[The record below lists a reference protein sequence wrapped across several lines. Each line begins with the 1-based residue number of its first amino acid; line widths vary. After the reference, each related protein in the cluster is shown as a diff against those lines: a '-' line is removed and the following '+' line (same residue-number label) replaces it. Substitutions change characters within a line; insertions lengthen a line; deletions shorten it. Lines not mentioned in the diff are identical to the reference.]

1 MTAQRTIDRGLEVQQ
16 AASAGHS
23 MNTFERFVDSQPIL
37 NMLRMLSATGRTNF
51 TEKGAWEVC
60 LCALILKLEPQCKV
74 HRILEALPYDDGMMD
89 EADVLNTMAH
99 LGYICRPAE
108 SELDDLDE
116 RLLPGLFIPGEKG
129 AEPSVVLG
137 RDADGQLRFFDP
149 LSKLVSHVPSSFD
162 SQGRVWFFQKY
173 DENLQPTSKFMRKG
187 SGHTWFRALMGRFK
201 GTFAQVMTAGLILN
215 VIALATP
222 LFIML
227 VYDRVIAAGAPATL
241 PMLALGA
248 FIAIGFEWKLRLIRS
263 TGLSWLAG
271 RLDNIVGNRIFAHLI
286 GLSPSLIE
294 RASVAAQI
302 ARIKTFESVRDFFSG
317 SVFLSLLE
325 APFVFIAVAAVGFIA
340 GPLVL
345 VPLFMVL
352 GYIALFFFVRSRV
365 KIAIR
370 LAAKASSARQQ
381 FTIETFEK
389 LEGIRGHGLGN
400 KWQEKF
406 RHLSGREMMTH
417 FHLGWLGMVAETCAH
432 TLTVLAAV
440 ATIGFGAHMIWAGTL
455 TTGALVATMIL
466 VWRILTPFYSLC
478 TMVPRLEQLRNSIA
492 QVNNLMDIETEAEEA
507 RSFSRLPKI
516 RGRISFHHVG
526 YRNSDETDELFSDLT
541 FEAKPGDLVAIT
553 GGNGTGKA
561 AVLQLIKSLNK
572 ATSGTVRIDG
582 FDIRQLDAPDLR
594 KQIAYVPR
602 TPSLFHGSV
611 LENMRFANPLASEDD
626 IIKALELA
634 DAWDDIRNMPSGL
647 QTVIGSHGGDKVTS
661 SLATRISLARAYLH
675 PGNVLLIDELP
686 NTLLSG
692 KAGRNLKEYLTR
704 AKGKRTVIICTYRD
718 DYMKL
723 VDTIVWLRG
732 LSSPIAGA
740 RDTMFEKINAGEKVA

>member
-1 MTAQRTIDRGLEVQQ
+1 
-16 AASAGHS
+16 
-23 MNTFERFVDSQPIL
+23 
-37 NMLRMLSATGRTNF
+37 
-51 TEKGAWEVC
+51 
-60 LCALILKLEPQCKV
+60 
-74 HRILEALPYDDGMMD
+74 
-89 EADVLNTMAH
+89 
-99 LGYICRPAE
+99 
-108 SELDDLDE
+108 
-116 RLLPGLFIPGEKG
+116 
-129 AEPSVVLG
+129 
-137 RDADGQLRFFDP
+137 
-149 LSKLVSHVPSSFD
+149 
-162 SQGRVWFFQKY
+162 
-173 DENLQPTSKFMRKG
+173 
-187 SGHTWFRALMGRFK
+187 
-201 GTFAQVMTAGLILN
+201 
-215 VIALATP
+215 
-222 LFIML
+222 
-227 VYDRVIAAGAPATL
+227 
-241 PMLALGA
+241 
-248 FIAIGFEWKLRLIRS
+248 
-263 TGLSWLAG
+263 
-271 RLDNIVGNRIFAHLI
+271 
-286 GLSPSLIE
+286 
-294 RASVAAQI
+294 
-302 ARIKTFESVRDFFSG
+302 
-317 SVFLSLLE
+317 
-325 APFVFIAVAAVGFIA
+325 
-340 GPLVL
+340 
-345 VPLFMVL
+345 MVL
-352 GYIALFFFVRSRV
+352 GYLALFFFIRSRV

-389 LEGIRGHGLGN
+389 LEGVRGHGLGN

-406 RHLSGREMMTH
+406 RHLSGREMMSH
-417 FHLGWLGMVAETCAH
+417 FQLGWLGMVAETCAH

-492 QVNNLMDIETEAEEA
+492 QVNNLMDIETEAEVA

-516 RGRISFHHVG
+516 RGRIAFHHVG
-526 YRNSDETDELFSDLT
+526 FRSSEDSDELFSDLS

-602 TPSLFHGSV
+602 TPSLFHGTV
-611 LENMRFANPLASEDD
+611 LENMRFANPMASEED

-634 DAWDDIRNMPSGL
+634 DAWDDISNMPRGL
-647 QTVIGSHGGDKVTS
+647 KTIIGSHGNDKVTS
-661 SLATRISLARAYLH
+661 SLATRIALARAYLH

-692 KAGRNLKEYLTR
+692 KAGKNLKEYLIR

-723 VDTIVWLRG
+723 ADTIVWLRG

-740 RDTMFEKINAGEKVA
+740 RDTMFETINAGEKAA